1 MRKHTK
7 DPVALVLDGFSGHDD
22 LCSYPVGQV
31 NLTSIYLPPDQGF
44 IAALKAGY
52 KCRALAKLV
61 EQLRSMINCRN
72 LVANFLLVWLD
83 SNMAFHAMM
92 LLKDSWE
99 SISSSTVAACW
110 AHSHCLSAGTIIEL
124 QSESR
129 DYKIE
134 VASKSIDEMCSKLGT
149 LALGN
154 RSVDYMMDALGLD
167 TITKAARQKLHD
179 KAIEMLTIWLQLEEK
194 EYLDFD
200 DMKSSV
206 KYAEQP

>member
-72 LVANFLLVWLD
+72 L
-83 SNMAFHAMM
+83 
-92 LLKDSWE
+92 
-99 SISSSTVAACW
+99 
-110 AHSHCLSAGTIIEL
+110 
-124 QSESR
+124 
-129 DYKIE
+129 
-134 VASKSIDEMCSKLGT
+134 
-149 LALGN
+149 
-154 RSVDYMMDALGLD
+154 
-167 TITKAARQKLHD
+167 
-179 KAIEMLTIWLQLEEK
+179 
-194 EYLDFD
+194 
-200 DMKSSV
+200 
-206 KYAEQP
+206 